1 MMNERVSGSRYV
13 DRPRVERTTV
23 LADTL
28 RSLGQERATV
38 FLAVVLYNASVEL
51 VAEKLGLEVGRV
63 IRHFSIAVSALR
75 HPSRSQRLRDYMW
88 ELDSLDPTILI
99 DDQLR
104 ALIRDWRL
112 QEMFEPLCR
121 QCGRPMSV
129 AWSAIGQP
137 RTGRPRQY
145 CSNACRQKAYRMRRR

>member
-1 MMNERVSGSRYV
+1 MMHERVSGSRYV

-38 FLAVVLYNASVEL
+38 FLAVVLYNASVES

-63 IRHFSIAVSALR
+63 VRHFSIAVSALS
-75 HPSRSQRLRDYMW
+75 HPSRSQPLQAYMW
-88 ELDSLDPTILI
+88 ELDSVDPTILI

-112 QEMFEPLCR
+112 QEMFEPLCG